1 LQQRLVATW
10 AVIQHSVVYGVI
22 DQWPKR
28 LEACTNTE
36 GGQSNTTGSFQ
47 SHQCQSTTQSRPTFE
62 RTQQIFSQMKKSC
75 ISQVSVVTH
84 IQVGYIII
92 IIIIYSLKIGAG
104 QQGRICGTYSCPQYK
119 IKCRNIK
126 YKQITENTITT

>member
-1 LQQRLVATW
+1 MQQRLVATW

-62 RTQQIFSQMKKSC
+62 RTQQIFSQMKKSHFT
-75 ISQVSVVTH
+75 SQCGDTH
-84 IQVGYIII
+84 TGGVYGQVGY
-92 IIIIYSLKIGAG
+92 SLFSSEITLINSMTFWILVKWLHLTGKMLMSNFL
-104 QQGRICGTYSCPQYK
+104 RI
-119 IKCRNIK
+119 
-126 YKQITENTITT
+126 